1 MDLID
6 AALVREQF
14 DALDP
19 ATVRLLRDALQ
30 GDLREW
36 SGKLASAWS
45 VGDDEAISRARH
57 ALKGLCGN
65 FGATALET
73 VAQQDLT
80 GEAERARLTGLAEE
94 TIAAILDL
102 TAACAQ

>member
-6 AALVREQF
+6 GALVREQF

-19 ATVRLLRDALQ
+19 DTVRLLRDALQ

-36 SGKLASAWS
+36 SGKLVSAWS
-45 VGDDEAISRARH
+45 AGDDAAISRARH

-65 FGATALET
+65 FGATALEAM
-73 VAQQDLT
+73 AQQDLT
-80 GEAERARLTGLAEE
+80 GAAERVRLTGLAEE
-94 TIAAILDL
+94 TIAAILDM
-102 TAACAQ
+102 TAPSAQ

>member
-36 SGKLASAWS
+36 SGKLISAWS
-45 VGDDEAISRARH
+45 AGDDAAISRARH

-65 FGATALET
+65 FGATALEAL
-73 VAQQDLT
+73 AQQDLA
-80 GEAERARLTGLAEE
+80 GEAERVRLTGCMEE
-94 TIAAILDL
+94 TIAAILDV
-102 TAACAQ
+102 TAASGQ